1 MDDERP
7 AARLLLPRGVPFSFL
22 LRLWRGRV
30 AGAPGGSPF
39 IVGEGARMGIWYGA
53 AGSTARDAG
62 AGAPH
67 AVVPVRK
74 GYEPLFFEVLESVG
88 CSALALAASLDDAF

>member
-22 LRLWRGRV
+22 LRLWRCRV

-39 IVGEGARMGIWYGA
+39 IVGEGARLGIWYGA

-62 AGAPH
+62 AGAPMLWCPCGKIR
-67 AVVPVRK
+67 A
-74 GYEPLFFEVLESVG
+74 
-88 CSALALAASLDDAF
+88 ALLRGA